1 MLPDHLARKFPKL
14 KADGGDKTSE
24 AAIQYNCLSWS
35 AKRTKQYRFE
45 PKPQE
50 AWERWPEGLP
60 DDYSL
65 ESFIMLF
72 EQLGYKRLADIDSR
86 FEFFYKKVA
95 IYAAF
100 GIYGEPRW
108 EFTHVADQLH
118 SGVWISKLGY
128 EEDIQH
134 NTPQSLEGNCGD
146 EYGKILKI
154 LKKPCWP
161 WELAVRVYFK
171 LVSFLRKSFKVI

>member
-1 MLPDHLARKFPKL
+1 MQPDHLERKFPKL
-14 KADGGDKTSE
+14 KADGGKKVSE
-24 AAIQYNCLSWS
+24 PAIPYNCLSWS
-35 AKRTKQYRFE
+35 AKRTREYRFE

-50 AWERWPEGLP
+50 AWERWPDGLP

-72 EQLGYKRLADIDSR
+72 ENLGYKRCHDLDASFDL
-86 FEFFYKKVA
+86 FYKKVA

-118 SGVWISKLGY
+118 SGAWTSKLGY
-128 EEDIQH
+128 GEDIQH
-134 NTPQSLEGNCGD
+134 NTPHSLEGNSED
-146 EYGKILKI
+146 EYGKIYQI
-154 LKKPCWP
+154 LKRRCWP
-161 WELAVRVYFK
+161 WELLARAYFK
-171 LVSFLRKSFKVI
+171 LMSTLRKVLK